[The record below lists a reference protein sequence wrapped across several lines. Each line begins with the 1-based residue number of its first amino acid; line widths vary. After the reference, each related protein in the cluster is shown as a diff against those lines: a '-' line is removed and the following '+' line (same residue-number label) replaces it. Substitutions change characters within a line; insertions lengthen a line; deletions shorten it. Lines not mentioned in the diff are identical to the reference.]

1 MSLAMITEKDIEV
14 VKIALN
20 DSISDI
26 DKELKEDVTG
36 RKRVGLLDY
45 KDKYLKVC
53 NKLRQNPSIYSLN
66 ETELDIAAGGLNDA
80 IQLLDDILESGE
92 LDELETKETI
102 ASKDECSHLVE
113 LLAGWFKKTPSWR
126 IYKINIK
133 NIHPAIS
140 TPELYLKPKLF
151 TIPFKIIILVVHKWW
166 TNTHHHEKI
175 IPRKERNLTKTII
188 GENSNPTVI

>member
-26 DKELKEDVTG
+26 DKELKENVTG
-36 RKRVGLLDY
+36 RKRVELLDY

-80 IQLLDDILESGE
+80 IQLLDDLLESGE
-92 LDELETKETI
+92 LDELEKKETLT
-102 ASKDECSHLVE
+102 AKDECSHLVK
-113 LLAGWFKKTPSWR
+113 LLAGWFLKKP
-126 IYKINIK
+126 
-133 NIHPAIS
+133 H
-140 TPELYLKPKLF
+140 EEF
-151 TIPFKIIILVVHKWW
+151 T
-166 TNTHHHEKI
+166 
-175 IPRKERNLTKTII
+175 
-188 GENSNPTVI
+188 